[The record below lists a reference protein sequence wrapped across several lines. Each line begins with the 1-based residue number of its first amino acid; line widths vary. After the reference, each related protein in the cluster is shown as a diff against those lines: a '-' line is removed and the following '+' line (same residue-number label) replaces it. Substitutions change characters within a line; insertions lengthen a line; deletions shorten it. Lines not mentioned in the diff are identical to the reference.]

1 MDSMIIHYPSSLT
14 WQVFEEK
21 WRRAMMNISGQ
32 WREYDM
38 QNIIDQACGKYNKRP
53 KNAVT

>member
-21 WRRAMMNISGQ
+21 WRRAIMNISGQ
-32 WREYDM
+32 SREYDM
-38 QNIIDQACGKYNKRP
+38 QKTIDQTYGKYNKRQV
-53 KNAVT
+53 KAVT